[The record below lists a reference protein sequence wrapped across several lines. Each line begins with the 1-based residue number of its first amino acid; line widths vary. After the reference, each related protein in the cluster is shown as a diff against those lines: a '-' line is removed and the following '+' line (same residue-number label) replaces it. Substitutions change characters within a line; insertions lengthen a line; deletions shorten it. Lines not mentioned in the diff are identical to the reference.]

1 MNDTTEAPFAFA
13 AAHAK
18 GGLDVQQDEKREGPA
33 YSTPVQRRT
42 RQAKQQAEP
51 DAFDAFDRV
60 MAILDPLPKAV
71 RSRIVTTL
79 ERVYGR

>member
-13 AAHAK
+13 AANAK
-18 GGLDVQQDEKREGPA
+18 GGKPQQGTDQVTQEGPA
-33 YSTPVQRRT
+33 PQRRT

-51 DAFDAFDRV
+51 DAIDAFDRV